1 MIFTLIWRISSK
13 QAKVLV
19 DKKLYVFYV
28 LSEIAHKKNTDQPI
42 FKCVSYWTRYKQI
55 FISSHSLKSMK
66 SNYRRSCLTIQE
78 ILYDGSHESQ
88 NKLTCNYLSF
98 HLQEMISKFLMQWPV
113 IFIMQFSWKLVY
125 EISWTIL
132 CGLGGL
138 LCFVL
143 LGQSK
148 RKKKKWCVKKRNKA
162 VLSMHWKEQIFKITN
177 N

>member
-78 ILYDGSHESQ
+78 ILHDGSHESQ
-88 NKLTCNYLSF
+88 NKLICNYLSF

-148 RKKKKWCVKKRNKA
+148 RKKKSDVWKKEIK
-162 VLSMHWKEQIFKITN
+162 LSFPCTGKNRFLK
-177 N
+177 